1 MSSHL
6 PDRPPRL
13 VVALSYA
20 GLIPFIAL
28 TLAIWFAPPV
38 YIPEL
43 NLALNGYSAVILS
56 FLGAIHWGLAMRAN
70 APISPGLLVFSVLPA
85 LLAWLLLLIPMD
97 LALLLFAAGFVLVYL
112 VDYQAVRLNLAPVW
126 YPGLRKPLTLV
137 VVICLLLTA
146 FSSNT

>member
-1 MSSHL
+1 MSSYL

-20 GLIPFIAL
+20 GLVPFIVL

-38 YIPEL
+38 YMPVL
-43 NLALNGYSAVILS
+43 NLALISYAAVILS

-70 APISPGLLVFSVLPA
+70 APISPGLIMFSVLPA
-85 LLAWLLLLIPMD
+85 LLAWLLLLIPLD
-97 LALLLFAAGFVLVYL
+97 LALLLFAVGFALVYL

-126 YPGLRKPLTLV
+126 YPGLRKPLTIA
-137 VVICLLLTA
+137 VVICLLLAA